1 MDCSL
6 PHSSIHG
13 ILQTRVLEWVVNSF
27 SRGSSHPRD
36 RTQVSC
42 IVGRCFAVWATT
54 REINVI
60 IKREVHWPECKQINK
75 QMRKGGTLPDE
86 KHNELKL
93 AFKKP
98 KSASMCH
105 FGRSTLVGRKIIGAL
120 FSSKG
125 IIVSLLGS
133 PLQQDPGKT
142 TEEWWGIYY
151 KRHSWHL

>member
-1 MDCSL
+1 M
-6 PHSSIHG
+6 
-13 ILQTRVLEWVVNSF
+13 
-27 SRGSSHPRD
+27 
-36 RTQVSC
+36 
-42 IVGRCFAVWATT
+42 
-54 REINVI
+54 I

-98 KSASMCH
+98 KSASMCR

-142 TEEWWGIYY
+142 TEE
-151 KRHSWHL
+151 